1 MPSRFPNMFFTADIA
16 ALLEIAEWR
25 VIKFAQGTEYQIA
38 PSHSDA
44 SGSGTR
50 RVYDIEDV
58 CQIALALRLLDAG
71 LSSKTIGTILQ
82 QLKSKESERLS
93 AKLEQSDPQLRDLY
107 LAVFR
112 SPKRRY
118 RYFSAT
124 RSREVFFVSGFQEA
138 LVEQGERREDDLL
151 LVSVGAT
158 FRQLIRRLKKFQKQ
172 KAKEK

>member
-1 MPSRFPNMFFTADIA
+1 MSDGFPNVFLTRDIA

-25 VIKFAQGTEYQIA
+25 VIKFAQGAEYQIA

-44 SGSGTR
+44 AGSGTR
-50 RVYDIEDV
+50 RIYDIEDV

-71 LSSKTIGTILQ
+71 LSSKTIGAILQ
-82 QLKSKESERLS
+82 QLKTKESERLS
-93 AKLEQSDPQLRDLY
+93 ARLGLGDRDLSDLF

-124 RSREVFFVSGFQEA
+124 RSREVLFVSGFQGA
-138 LVEQGERREDDLL
+138 LVEQAERAEDELL
-151 LVSVGAT
+151 LVSVGTT
-158 FRQLIRRLKKFQKQ
+158 FQKLIKQLKKFQKQ
-172 KAKEK
+172 KAREN